1 MADEVIYGV
10 KLLDDIHNY
19 FPDLLYNNRRFNTVQ
34 GVLSYITS
42 TTQLRFNLF
51 RHGQNQYVD
60 YSDMPPLVTAVPVVT
75 AVPNSVPVVTTVTA
89 VPTSAQQVAPSSVRP
104 PSLFN
109 YSYPY

>member
-60 YSDMPPLVTAVPVVT
+60 YSDMPHLVT
-75 AVPNSVPVVTTVTA
+75 AVPNSVPVVTAVPVVTT

>member
-19 FPDLLYNNRRFNTVQ
+19 FPDLLYNNRRFDTVQ
-34 GVLSYITS
+34 GVLNYITS
-42 TTQLRFNLF
+42 TTRLRFNLF

-60 YSDMPPLVTAVPVVT
+60 YSDMPPLVTAVTAVPTSVPVVT
-75 AVPNSVPVVTTVTA
+75 AVTA
-89 VPTSAQQVAPSSVRP
+89 VPTYVQQVAPSSIRP
-104 PSLFN
+104 SSLFN